1 MEDLNGQQIV
11 LLTLLVSF
19 VTSIATGI
27 TTVSLLEQA
36 PEPVTQTINRVV
48 EKTVERVVEVD
59 SENKDNPVETI
70 IETVIVNAEDLT
82 TEAVE
87 KNANNLVRVYSKI
100 GEEKTFSVLGIVI
113 NSNGDVVTDS
123 RNIVPGTE
131 YVVEYPAGERTVDI
145 KFREINNQFAILSVA
160 ANEDGSENTETF
172 SSAKFSNS
180 QNLKLAQS
188 VIALS
193 GQTNNI
199 VTTGIITSIETSAG
213 VLDSSDSSSVPSSE
227 INLIDTSVD
236 GSKIVRGA
244 ILLNLNGEIIGVKIN
259 GDPNR
264 ITAFIPSNQIT
275 SFLNSQ
281 NQNSTVATEDN

>member
-1 MEDLNGQQIV
+1 MQDLNAQQIV

-48 EKTVERVVEVD
+48 EKTVERVVEVEG
-59 SENKDNPVETI
+59 ENNTPVEKI
-70 IETVIVNAEDLT
+70 VETVVVNAEDLT
-82 TEAVE
+82 TEAVAQ
-87 KNANNLVRVYSKI
+87 NSSNLVRIYSKT
-100 GEEKTFSVLGIVI
+100 GDLKNFVVLGIVV
-113 NSNGDVVTDS
+113 SVDGDVLTDS
-123 RNIVPGTE
+123 RSIVPGTK
-131 YVVEYPAGERTVDI
+131 YIVDYPSGEKEVNI
-145 KFREINNQFAILSVA
+145 KYREANNQFALLSVS
-160 ANEDGSENTETF
+160 SEATAEGESF
-172 SSAKFSNS
+172 SRARFANS
-180 QNLKLAQS
+180 QNIKLAQS

-199 VTTGIITSIETSAG
+199 VSTGIVTSIETTDG
-213 VLDSSDSSSVPSSE
+213 VLDSSDSSATPSSE
-227 INLIDTSVD
+227 IVLIDTSVD
-236 GSKIVRGA
+236 GAKVVRGA
-244 ILLNLNGEIIGVKIN
+244 ILLNLNGEIIGAKIN

-281 NQNSTVATEDN
+281 NQSVAVENTNTTQ